1 MSTDQKPDAPPCL
14 RSRRTLSLT
23 FNIPIAK
30 TNRFWQ
36 ALGEGKFMTT
46 RCSACGRMTFPPQAD
61 CPICMSGDPD
71 WVELGTEAELLTF
84 TYVQVT
90 PASFVEND
98 PYVVAIGRLLAEGL
112 NVLAW
117 IEGADPSTLKP
128 GAKLRIETRRAANG
142 APYYVFVL
150 ADRTTGLPG

>member
-1 MSTDQKPDAPPCL
+1 MTVSTDQKPDAPPAL

-46 RCSACGRMTFPPQAD
+46 RCSRCGKMTFPPQAD
-61 CPICMSGDPD
+61 CPACMGGDPE

-84 TYVQVT
+84 TCVQVT
-90 PASFVEND
+90 PTSFVEND
-98 PYVVAIGRLLAEGL
+98 PYIVAIGRLPAEGL

-117 IEGADPSTLKP
+117 LEGGDLSTLKP
-128 GAKLRIETRRAANG
+128 GAKLRIETRRAAANG
-142 APYYVFVL
+142 SSYYVFVL
-150 ADRTTGLPG
+150 SD